1 MAYALAAHAL
11 SKRYGD
17 NWALT
22 AIDLQV
28 PFGGITALIGPNGA
42 GKSTLMRLWLAFERP
57 TSGAAYVNGID
68 SCADPLHPT
77 CTDLGMYDRVPM
89 LRAPSHLS
97 RVGGLRGA
105 AGLQRRRAERHCDAA
120 LEADSGSE

>member
-57 TSGAAYVNGID
+57 TSGAAYKWHRFL
-68 SCADPLHPT
+68 CRPA
-77 CTDLGMYDRVPM
+77 
-89 LRAPSHLS
+89 APHLYRS
-97 RVGGLRGA
+97 RYV
-105 AGLQRRRAERHCDAA
+105 
-120 LEADSGSE
+120 